1 VSEIEPGILAA
12 FWSGADYAAGVA
24 QGAADKAKGVE
35 HSSRA
40 WVSDPGADERHA
52 EAHARWS
59 AGLPARNQL
68 ERDVYREHENRIAV
82 DSPMAKEVRGRIAE
96 HAREIEAHGRA
107 LEAGQ

>member
-1 VSEIEPGILAA
+1 MTVADRAA
-12 FWSGADYAAGVA
+12 DHAAGVLK
-24 QGAADKAKGVE
+24 GAADKVKGVE

-52 EAHARWS
+52 EARARWE

-68 ERDVYREHENRIAV
+68 ERDVYRDHENRIAV
-82 DSPMAKEVRGRIAE
+82 DSPQASEVRAAIAKHAQEIRARGRE
-96 HAREIEAHGRA
+96 